1 MADDAG
7 ILSVDFLT
15 GFAIFMI
22 AFIWVATMVPGLFL
36 GLKSST
42 IDYDAVAYRTG
53 VILAEDP
60 GSPES
65 YPGESG
71 STSWE
76 LLVPG
81 NKVDLKRFGLA
92 ISKDTPGIL
101 DPNKA
106 DRFFCST
113 AFTYPEDYRK
123 FAIFGDYPYMFNIS
137 LRSTGD
143 VAARSVGDIIPDAH
157 GYIRRA
163 VKIKST
169 SNATIDTAMIKEH
182 GYNNTEDV
190 SSHEFVIRINGSK
203 LLHGGIGDP
212 RYQIDPLKDRIVIN
226 ITGLDQNPVRSPL
239 VTPAKAN
246 LSRIQF
252 YKSSGGSISSLAV
265 NDLPTPDYRYLYVD
279 GAPVDTHPLPA
290 TRPEVEKEVSMIFNP
305 SFFQNAGEH
314 DTIFV
319 NLTFGLDSP
328 QQYLNSTL
336 SGPFDYNYNP
346 ANVTQPA
353 LRDAVMEV
361 AVW

>member
-22 AFIWVATMVPGLFL
+22 AFIWVATMVPGLFI

-65 YPGESG
+65 YPGESS

-92 ISKDTPGIL
+92 ISKETPGVL
-101 DPNKA
+101 DPNKV
-106 DRFFCST
+106 DRFFCTT
-113 AFTYPEDYRK
+113 AFTYPDDYQE
-123 FAIFGDYPYMFNIS
+123 FAIFGDYPYRFNIS
-137 LRSTGD
+137 LRSTGED
-143 VAARSVGDIIPDAH
+143 STRSVGDLIPDAH
-157 GYIRRA
+157 GYIRRE
-163 VKIKST
+163 VKIKSAT
-169 SNATIDTAMIKEH
+169 NATIDTPMIQAH
-182 GYNNTEDV
+182 GYNNTEDA
-190 SSHEFVIRINGSK
+190 SFHQFVIRINGTQ
-203 LLHGGIGDP
+203 LLEGDIRDP
-212 RYQIDPLKDRIVIN
+212 RYQINPLKDRIVIN
-226 ITGLDQNPVRSPL
+226 ITGLDQYPVRSSL
-239 VTPAKAN
+239 VTPANAN
-246 LSRIQF
+246 LSNIQF
-252 YKSSGGSISSLAV
+252 YKASGGSLGSLPV
-265 NDLPTPDYRYLYVD
+265 NDMPTPGYHYLYVD
-279 GAPVDTHPLPA
+279 GAPVDTRPLPA
-290 TRPEVEKEVSMIFNP
+290 SRPEVKKEVSMIFSP
-305 SFFQNAGEH
+305 SFFQNAGDH
-314 DTIFV
+314 DTIYV

-336 SGPFDYNYNP
+336 SGPFEYNYNR